1 MSHKPGHDRPVCII
15 LAATACLFLGIGC
28 VGILD
33 PRGLM
38 APVGVYADSVS
49 GVNELRANYGT
60 LQIGLGLLVLYAA
73 RTPDWYRFGLLLGAT
88 YMGGLLA
95 GRLLGWVQD
104 GNPGLLIVLVAA
116 AEVVGVAFN
125 LGGWIRLRWRDRTL
139 RQA

>member
-1 MSHKPGHDRPVCII
+1 MTTAINRDRPVSII
-15 LAATACLFLGIGC
+15 LLATACVFLGIGC

-60 LQIGLGLLVLYAA
+60 LQIGLGLMVLYSAL
-73 RTPDWYRFGLLLGAT
+73 TPGWYRFGLLLGAT
-88 YMGGLLA
+88 YMGGLLV

-104 GNPGLLIVLVAA
+104 GYPGLLISLVAI

-125 LGGWIRLRWRDRTL
+125 LGGWIRLRWRD
-139 RQA
+139 AKAPGA

>member
-1 MSHKPGHDRPVCII
+1 MSII
-15 LAATACLFLGIGC
+15 LGVTACVFLGIGC

-60 LQIGLGLLVLYAA
+60 LQICLGLMVLYAA
-73 RTPDWYRFGLLLGAT
+73 LTPDWYRFGLLLSAT
-88 YMGGLLA
+88 YMGGLLI

-104 GNPGLLIVLVAA
+104 GYPGLLILLVLI
-116 AEVVGVAFN
+116 AEVLGVAFN
-125 LGGWIRLRWRDRTL
+125 LGGWIHLRRRTAKSS
-139 RQA
+139 QQ